1 MAHPN
6 VVFMGVAGSGKSTVA
21 MHYAK
26 GRGFAFVEADDFH
39 PPANVAKMKSGQP
52 LTDEDRVGWLSAMAQ
67 RIAEGKARGETMVI
81 TCSALKR
88 AYRDALRK
96 GDPELFFVLLD
107 GPESLLA
114 QRLAART
121 DHFMPPSL
129 LASQLA
135 ILERPAPPSEK
146 AVTLPI
152 TLPPAQLADILKLFF
167 EKLSA

>member
-1 MAHPN
+1 
-6 VVFMGVAGSGKSTVA
+6 MGVAGSGKSTVA

-67 RIAEGKARGETMVI
+67 RIAEGKARGEVMVI

-96 GDPELFFVLLD
+96 GDPDLFFVLLD

-167 EKLSA
+167 EKVSA

>member
-1 MAHPN
+1 VAHPN

-67 RIAEGKARGETMVI
+67 RIAEGKARGEVMVI

-96 GDPELFFVLLD
+96 GDPDLFFVLLD

-114 QRLAART
+114 QRLADRT

>member
-96 GDPELFFVLLD
+96 GDPDLFFVLLD

>member
-1 MAHPN
+1 MR
-6 VVFMGVAGSGKSTVA
+6 
-21 MHYAK
+21 YL
-26 GRGFAFVEADDFH
+26 
-39 PPANVAKMKSGQP
+39 P
-52 LTDEDRVGWLSAMAQ
+52 LTDEDRAGWLSAMAR

-88 AYRDALRK
+88 AYRDALRQ
-96 GDPELFFVLLD
+96 GDPALFFVLLD
-107 GPESLLA
+107 GPEALLA
-114 QRLAART
+114 QRLSART

>member
-52 LTDEDRVGWLSAMAQ
+52 LTDEDRVGWLAAMAQ

-96 GDPELFFVLLD
+96 GDPDLFFVLLD

>member
-52 LTDEDRVGWLSAMAQ
+52 LTDEDRVGWLAAMAQ

-96 GDPELFFVLLD
+96 GDPDLFFVLLD

-152 TLPPAQLADILKLFF
+152 TLPPAQLADILRLFF

>member
-1 MAHPN
+1 VAHPN

-96 GDPELFFVLLD
+96 GDPDLFFVLLD

>member
-52 LTDEDRVGWLSAMAQ
+52 LTDEDRVGWLAAMAK
-67 RIAEGKARGETMVI
+67 RIADGKARGETMVI

-88 AYRDALRK
+88 SYRDALRQ
-96 GDPELFFVLLD
+96 GDPNLFFVLLD
-107 GPESLLA
+107 GPEALLA
-114 QRLAART
+114 ERIAARK

-152 TLPPAQLADILKLFF
+152 TLPPAQLADILRLFF
-167 EKLSA
+167 EKVSG

>member
-1 MAHPN
+1 VAHPN

-39 PPANVAKMKSGQP
+39 PPANVAKMQSGQP
-52 LTDEDRVGWLSAMAQ
+52 LTDEDRVGWLGAMAQ

-88 AYRDALRK
+88 SYRDQLRK
-96 GDPELFFVLLD
+96 GDAALFFVLLD
-107 GPESLLA
+107 GPEALLA
-114 QRLAART
+114 ERIAARK

-152 TLPPAQLADILKLFF
+152 TLPPAQLADILRLFF

>member
-1 MAHPN
+1 VAHPN

-67 RIAEGKARGETMVI
+67 RIAEGKARGEVMVI

-96 GDPELFFVLLD
+96 GDPDLFFVLLD

-121 DHFMPPSL
+121 DHFKPPSL

>member
-1 MAHPN
+1 VAHPN

-67 RIAEGKARGETMVI
+67 RIAEGKARGEVMVI

-96 GDPELFFVLLD
+96 GDPDLFFVLLD

>member
-1 MAHPN
+1 VAHPN

-67 RIAEGKARGETMVI
+67 RIAEGKARGEVMVI

-96 GDPELFFVLLD
+96 GDPDLFFVLLD

-167 EKLSA
+167 EKVSA

>member
-1 MAHPN
+1 VAHPN

-26 GRGFAFVEADDFH
+26 GRGFAYVEADDFH

-52 LTDEDRVGWLSAMAQ
+52 LTDEDRAGWLAAMAQ
-67 RIAEGKARGETMVI
+67 RIADGKARGETMVI

-88 AYRDALRK
+88 AYRDQLRQ
-96 GDPELFFVLLD
+96 GDAELFFVLLD
-107 GPESLLA
+107 GPKSLLA
-114 QRLAART
+114 ERIAARK

-129 LASQLA
+129 LDSQLA
-135 ILERPAPPSEK
+135 ILERPAPPSER

-152 TLPPAQLADILKLFF
+152 TLPPAQLADILRIFF

>member
-1 MAHPN
+1 VAHPN

-52 LTDEDRVGWLSAMAQ
+52 LTDEDRVGWLAAMAQ

-96 GDPELFFVLLD
+96 GDPDLFFVLLD

-114 QRLAART
+114 QRLATRT

>member
-67 RIAEGKARGETMVI
+67 RIAEGKARGEVMVI

-96 GDPELFFVLLD
+96 GDPDLFFVLLD

-152 TLPPAQLADILKLFF
+152 TLLPAQLADILKLFF

>member
-1 MAHPN
+1 VAHPN

-96 GDPELFFVLLD
+96 GDPDLFFVLLD

-135 ILERPAPPSEK
+135 ILERPAPPSEN

>member
-67 RIAEGKARGETMVI
+67 RIAEGKARGEVMVI

-96 GDPELFFVLLD
+96 GDPDLFFVLLD

-167 EKLSA
+167 EKVSA

>member
-52 LTDEDRVGWLSAMAQ
+52 LTDEDRVGWLAAMAQ

-96 GDPELFFVLLD
+96 GDPDLFFVLLD
-107 GPESLLA
+107 GPEALLA

>member
-67 RIAEGKARGETMVI
+67 RIAEGKARGEVMVI

-96 GDPELFFVLLD
+96 RDPDLFFVLLD

>member
-67 RIAEGKARGETMVI
+67 RIAEGKARGEVMVI

-96 GDPELFFVLLD
+96 GDPDLFFVLLD